1 MELVELIHQ
10 LSAEEIE
17 EARNMSPDDKF
28 LLGAR
33 LFDRSCRIMLDGIR
47 HQFPQASEREAYQIL
62 IQRLDM
68 AEQLENQQ

>member
-1 MELVELIHQ
+1 MELEDFIQQ
-10 LSAEEIE
+10 LSDEEIE

-28 LLGAR
+28 LQGAR

-47 HQFPQASEREAYQIL
+47 HQFPQASEQEAYQIL

-68 AEQLENQQ
+68 AEQLENQR